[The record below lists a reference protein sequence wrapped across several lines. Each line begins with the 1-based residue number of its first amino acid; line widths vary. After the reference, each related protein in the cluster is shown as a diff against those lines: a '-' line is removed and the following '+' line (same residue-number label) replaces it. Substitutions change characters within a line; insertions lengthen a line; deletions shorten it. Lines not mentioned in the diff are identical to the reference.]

1 MTHPSKTRTL
11 TVEFPVY
18 QGLPDQTAYYL
29 VTKTQH
35 STEYLPG
42 AYLTKAQIDDLND
55 NRNWA
60 VTIVPRKSPV

>member
-1 MTHPSKTRTL
+1 
-11 TVEFPVY
+11 
-18 QGLPDQTAYYL
+18 LPDQTAYYL